1 MPERAHRGRRQ
12 DRTSKLRLSRQERED
27 GLLDLLGA
35 FRVAARRSIVN
46 AVFDGHP
53 FAANRTLAS
62 LERRGLI
69 DKKTVPRCQRALR
82 NAPFRTGH
90 RPQHVGGHVC
100 CAVGRGQ
107 SGERARSRRQGRQ
120 PREAGAERS
129 DAP

>member
-12 DRTSKLRLSRQERED
+12 DRTSTLRLSRQERED
-27 GLLDLLGA
+27 GLLDLLGV

-69 DKKTVPRCQRALR
+69 DKKTVPRGK
-82 NAPFRTGH
+82 TGY
-90 RPQHVGGHVC
+90 QVYMLT
-100 CAVGRGQ
+100 GRGRD
-107 SGERARSRRQGRQ
+107 SKSAI
-120 PREAGAERS
+120 AGLIFGAGMVLAS
-129 DAP
+129 VQFLNWLNFGGGTVGKCA